1 VLDLKAVPF
10 LDSAG
15 LGELVSTHVGVKRL
29 GGALQLANV
38 NQRVRSALDTRS
50 AHARVPADRPAAV
63 EADQARAHRLTP
75 LSGTAADPVPTRH
88 DFRLTRPCGGA
99 QAVLMIRMFPL
110 LVALALVACSRSSPA
125 SANTGAASPASPA
138 AQLLP
143 GQTLAAPTPVPAT
156 LPDVLAKVNG
166 ASIGKAD
173 FERALRDLEDRT
185 GEPVP
190 AGQRDRVYRGVLDQ
204 IIAYRLLAQES
215 RTRKLVVTEAELD
228 SRVENIRKQFPSK
241 EAFTQ
246 TLEQRNITLDTLRA
260 DAKEGM
266 HIDKMLEAELASRIA
281 VSAAQV
287 TDFYEKNTTQFQ
299 QSERVRA
306 SHILIRFPENADP
319 AAKEQAR
326 TRAAE
331 VLAEVKTGKDFAG
344 LAKQH
349 SQDTGSAENG
359 GDLGLF
365 ERGQMV
371 GPFDEVAFSLQ
382 ATQISDLVETTF
394 GYHIIKVA
402 ERQAERTVP
411 LDEVRPQ
418 IEQFLEDQNRQNQ
431 TQAFVEVLK
440 AKGKIEIFI

>member
-1 VLDLKAVPF
+1 
-10 LDSAG
+10 
-15 LGELVSTHVGVKRL
+15 
-29 GGALQLANV
+29 
-38 NQRVRSALDTRS
+38 
-50 AHARVPADRPAAV
+50 
-63 EADQARAHRLTP
+63 
-75 LSGTAADPVPTRH
+75 
-88 DFRLTRPCGGA
+88 
-99 QAVLMIRMFPL
+99 MIRMFPL
-110 LVALALVACSRSSPA
+110 LVALALAACSRSTTA
-125 SANTGAASPASPA
+125 AANTGAASPASPA

-143 GQTLAAPTPVPAT
+143 GQTLAAQTPVPAT

-166 ASIGKAD
+166 ESIGKAD
-173 FERALRDLEDRT
+173 FERALRDLEGRA

-204 IIAYRLLAQES
+204 IIAYRLLLQES
-215 RTRKLVVTEAELD
+215 RTRKLVVADAELD
-228 SRVENIRKQFPSK
+228 SRVENIRKQFPSE

-246 TLEQRNITLDTLRA
+246 TLEQRNITLDALRA
-260 DAKEGM
+260 DAKESM
-266 HIDKMLEAELASRIA
+266 QIDKMLDAELASRIA

-287 TDFYEKNTTQFQ
+287 TDFYEKNPTEFQ
-299 QSERVRA
+299 QRERVRA
-306 SHILIRFPENADP
+306 SHILIRFPENADA

-331 VLAEVKTGKDFAG
+331 VLAEVNTGKDFSG

-349 SQDTGSAENG
+349 SQDTGSAQNG
-359 GDLGLF
+359 GDLGFF

-371 GPFDEVAFSLQ
+371 GPFDEVAFSLP
-382 ATQISDLVETTF
+382 AAQISDLVETTF

-418 IEQFLEDQNRQNQ
+418 IEQFLEGQNRQNQ

-440 AKGKIEIFI
+440 ANGKIEIFI